1 MSILNKSILITGS
14 SDGIG
19 RSLAIEFSKLG
30 ANIIL
35 LGRNSEKLDAV
46 YDLLDHSHVSQKH
59 LILEADLA
67 LLSNEAAQEIFI
79 AISQAFEVLDGI
91 IHNAALLGTMSSLED
106 YDLSSWDEVMKVN
119 LRAPFILTKT
129 LKVMLE
135 NASLPRLI
143 FTSSGVAN
151 KGRSFWGAY
160 SVSKFGVKGLAEI
173 FKDEL
178 EATTKIKVFNFDPG
192 KTRTNMRAAAYP
204 AEDPNT
210 LKSPTELIDCYLWF
224 FQEESSSSSQ
234 NYFEFSELAKQ
245 LNST

>member
-1 MSILNKSILITGS
+1 MSIFNKSILITGS

-19 RSLAIEFSKLG
+19 KSLAIEFSKLG

-35 LGRNSEKLDAV
+35 LGRNSEKLDEV

-79 AISQAFEVLDGI
+79 AISQEFEVLDGI

-106 YDLSSWDEVMKVN
+106 YDLSTWDEVMKVN

-160 SVSKFGVKGLAEI
+160 SVSKFGIKGLAEI
-173 FKDEL
+173 F
-178 EATTKIKVFNFDPG
+178 
-192 KTRTNMRAAAYP
+192 
-204 AEDPNT
+204 
-210 LKSPTELIDCYLWF
+210 
-224 FQEESSSSSQ
+224 
-234 NYFEFSELAKQ
+234 
-245 LNST
+245 

>member
-19 RSLAIEFSKLG
+19 KSLAIEFSKLG

-35 LGRNSEKLDAV
+35 LGRNSQKLDAV

-79 AISQAFEVLDGI
+79 AISQEFEVLDGI

-106 YDLSSWDEVMKVN
+106 YDLSSWDEVMQVN

-160 SVSKFGVKGLAEI
+160 SVSKFGIKGLAEI
-173 FKDEL
+173 FKDEF

-224 FQEESSSSSQ
+224 FQEESSNSSQ

>member
-19 RSLAIEFSKLG
+19 KSLAIEFSKLG

-79 AISQAFEVLDGI
+79 AISQEFEVLDGI

-106 YDLSSWDEVMKVN
+106 YDLSTWDEVMKVN

-160 SVSKFGVKGLAEI
+160 SVSKFGIKGLAEI

-234 NYFEFSELAKQ
+234 NYFEFSELARQ

>member
-79 AISQAFEVLDGI
+79 AISQEFEVLDGI

-106 YDLSSWDEVMKVN
+106 YDLSTWDEVIKVN

-160 SVSKFGVKGLAEI
+160 SVSKFGIKGLAEI

>member
-19 RSLAIEFSKLG
+19 KSLAIEFSKLG

-35 LGRNSEKLDAV
+35 LGRNSQKLDAV

-79 AISQAFEVLDGI
+79 AISQEFEVLDGI

-106 YDLSSWDEVMKVN
+106 YDLSTWDEVMKVN

-160 SVSKFGVKGLAEI
+160 SVSKFGIKGLAEI

-224 FQEESSSSSQ
+224 FQEESSNSSQ

>member
-19 RSLAIEFSKLG
+19 KSLAIEFSKLG

-35 LGRNSEKLDAV
+35 LGRNSQKLDAV

-79 AISQAFEVLDGI
+79 AISQEFEVLDGI

-106 YDLSSWDEVMKVN
+106 YDLSTWDEVMKVN

-160 SVSKFGVKGLAEI
+160 SVSKFGIKGLAEI
-173 FKDEL
+173 FKDEF

-224 FQEESSSSSQ
+224 FQEESSNSSQ

>member
-1 MSILNKSILITGS
+1 MSIFNKSILITGS

-19 RSLAIEFSKLG
+19 KSLAIEFSKLG

-67 LLSNEAAQEIFI
+67 LLSNESAQEIFI
-79 AISQAFEVLDGI
+79 AISQEFEVLDGI
-91 IHNAALLGTMSSLED
+91 IHNAALLGTMSTLED
-106 YDLSSWDEVMKVN
+106 YDLSTWDEVMKVN

-160 SVSKFGVKGLAEI
+160 SVSKFGIKGLAEI

>member
-19 RSLAIEFSKLG
+19 KSLAIEFSKLG

-79 AISQAFEVLDGI
+79 AISQEFEVLDGI

>member
-19 RSLAIEFSKLG
+19 KSLAIEFSKLG

-79 AISQAFEVLDGI
+79 AISQEFEVLDGI
-91 IHNAALLGTMSSLED
+91 IHNAAVLGTMSSLED
-106 YDLSSWDEVMKVN
+106 YDLSTWDEVMKVN

-160 SVSKFGVKGLAEI
+160 SVSKFGIKGLAEI

-204 AEDPNT
+204 AENPNT

>member
-19 RSLAIEFSKLG
+19 KSLAIEFSKLG

-35 LGRNSEKLDAV
+35 LGRNSKKLDEV
-46 YDLLDHSHVSQKH
+46 YDLLDHSHASQKH
-59 LILEADLA
+59 LIIEADLA
-67 LLSNEAAQEIFI
+67 LLSNEAAQEILI
-79 AISQAFEVLDGI
+79 AISQEFEELDGI
-91 IHNAALLGTMSSLED
+91 IHNAAILGTMSSLED

-135 NASLPRLI
+135 SALQPRLI
-143 FTSSGVAN
+143 FTSSGVAK

-178 EATTKIKVFNFDPG
+178 ETTTNIKVFNFDPG
-192 KTRTNMRAAAYP
+192 ATRTSMRAYAYP
-204 AEDPNT
+204 AEDPSS
-210 LKSPTELIDCYLWF
+210 LKGTPSLLNYYLWF
-224 FQEESSSSSQ
+224 FSRESENIDIRYIKYNIPSS
-234 NYFEFSELAKQ
+234 
-245 LNST
+245 

>member
-19 RSLAIEFSKLG
+19 KSLAIEFSKLG

-35 LGRNSEKLDAV
+35 LGRNSDKLDAV

-79 AISQAFEVLDGI
+79 AISQEFEVLDGI

-160 SVSKFGVKGLAEI
+160 SVSKFGIKGLAEI

>member
-19 RSLAIEFSKLG
+19 KSLAIEFSKLG

-79 AISQAFEVLDGI
+79 AISQEFEVLDGI

-106 YDLSSWDEVMKVN
+106 YDLSTWDEVMKIN

-160 SVSKFGVKGLAEI
+160 SVSKFGIKGLAEI

>member
-46 YDLLDHSHVSQKH
+46 YDLLDHSRVSQKH

-79 AISQAFEVLDGI
+79 AISQEFEVLDGI
-91 IHNAALLGTMSSLED
+91 IHNAAVLGTMSSLED
-106 YDLSSWDEVMKVN
+106 YDLSTWDEVMKVN

-160 SVSKFGVKGLAEI
+160 SVSKFGIKGLAEI

-234 NYFEFSELAKQ
+234 NYFGFSELAKQ

>member
-19 RSLAIEFSKLG
+19 KSLAIEFSKLG

-79 AISQAFEVLDGI
+79 AISQEFEVLDGI

-106 YDLSSWDEVMKVN
+106 YDLSTWDEVMKVN

-151 KGRSFWGAY
+151 KGISFWGAY
-160 SVSKFGVKGLAEI
+160 SVSKFGIKGLAEI

-234 NYFEFSELAKQ
+234 NYFEFSELARQ

>member
-19 RSLAIEFSKLG
+19 KSLAIEFSKLG

-35 LGRNSEKLDAV
+35 LGRNSQKLDAV

-79 AISQAFEVLDGI
+79 AISQEFEVLDGI

-106 YDLSSWDEVMKVN
+106 YDLSSWDEVMQVN

-160 SVSKFGVKGLAEI
+160 SVSKFGIKGLAEI

>member
-1 MSILNKSILITGS
+1 MSIFNKSILITGS

-19 RSLAIEFSKLG
+19 KSLAIEFSKLG

-79 AISQAFEVLDGI
+79 AISQEFEVLDGI

-160 SVSKFGVKGLAEI
+160 SVSKFGIKGLAEI

>member
-19 RSLAIEFSKLG
+19 KSLAIEFSKLG

-35 LGRNSEKLDAV
+35 LGRNSTKLDKV

-59 LILEADLA
+59 LIIEADLA
-67 LLSNEAAQEIFI
+67 LLSNEAAQKILI
-79 AISQAFEVLDGI
+79 AISQEFEVLHGI
-91 IHNAALLGTMSSLED
+91 IHNAAFLGTMSSLED
-106 YDLSSWDEVMKVN
+106 YDLSSWDEVIKVN

-135 NASLPRLI
+135 SASLPRLI

-151 KGRSFWGAY
+151 KGKSFWGAY
-160 SVSKFGVKGLAEI
+160 SVSKFGIKGLAEI

-178 EATTKIKVFNFDPG
+178 DTTTNIKVFKFDPG
-192 KTRTNMRAAAYP
+192 KTM
-204 AEDPNT
+204 
-210 LKSPTELIDCYLWF
+210 TEAFIVLFRNFDGIIFYYSICQQFFAHFFHLLIG
-224 FQEESSSSSQ
+224 
-234 NYFEFSELAKQ
+234 
-245 LNST
+245 

>member
-79 AISQAFEVLDGI
+79 AISQEFEVLDGI

-106 YDLSSWDEVMKVN
+106 YDLSTWDEVMKVN

>member
-19 RSLAIEFSKLG
+19 KTLAIEFSKLG

-79 AISQAFEVLDGI
+79 AISQEFEVLDGI
-91 IHNAALLGTMSSLED
+91 IHNAAVLGTMSSLED
-106 YDLSSWDEVMKVN
+106 YDLSTWDEVMKVN

-160 SVSKFGVKGLAEI
+160 SVSKFGIKGLAEI

>member
-19 RSLAIEFSKLG
+19 KTLAIEFSKLG

-46 YDLLDHSHVSQKH
+46 YDLLDHSRVSQKH

-79 AISQAFEVLDGI
+79 AISQEFEVLDGI

-106 YDLSSWDEVMKVN
+106 YDLSTWDEVIKVN

-160 SVSKFGVKGLAEI
+160 SVSKFGIKGLAEI

>member
-19 RSLAIEFSKLG
+19 KSLAIEFSKRG

-46 YDLLDHSHVSQKH
+46 YDLLDHSHFSQKH

-67 LLSNEAAQEIFI
+67 MLSNEAAQEIFI
-79 AISQAFEVLDGI
+79 AISQEFEVLDGI

>member
-19 RSLAIEFSKLG
+19 KTLAIEFSKLG

-79 AISQAFEVLDGI
+79 AISQEFEVLDGI

-106 YDLSSWDEVMKVN
+106 YDLSTWDEVMKVN

-160 SVSKFGVKGLAEI
+160 SVSKFGIKGLAEI

>member
-35 LGRNSEKLDAV
+35 LGKNSEKLDAV
-46 YDLLDHSHVSQKH
+46 YDLLDHSHMSQKH

-79 AISQAFEVLDGI
+79 AISQEFEVLDGI

-106 YDLSSWDEVMKVN
+106 YDLSTWDEVMKVN

-160 SVSKFGVKGLAEI
+160 SVSKFGIKGLAEI

-210 LKSPTELIDCYLWF
+210 MKSPTELIDCYLWF

>member
-19 RSLAIEFSKLG
+19 KSLAIEFSKLG

-35 LGRNSEKLDAV
+35 LGRNSEKLDEV

-67 LLSNEAAQEIFI
+67 LLSNESAQEIFI
-79 AISQAFEVLDGI
+79 AISQEFEVLDGI

-106 YDLSSWDEVMKVN
+106 YDLSTWDEVMKVN

-160 SVSKFGVKGLAEI
+160 SVSKFGIKGLAEI

>member
-19 RSLAIEFSKLG
+19 KSLAIEFSKLG

-35 LGRNSEKLDAV
+35 LGRNSQKLDAV

-79 AISQAFEVLDGI
+79 AISQEFEVLDGI
-91 IHNAALLGTMSSLED
+91 IHNAAILGTMSSLED
-106 YDLSSWDEVMKVN
+106 YDLSSWDEVMQVN

-160 SVSKFGVKGLAEI
+160 SVSKFGIKGLAEI
-173 FKDEL
+173 FKDEF

-224 FQEESSSSSQ
+224 FNKESSRSSQ
-234 NYFEFSELAKQ
+234 NYFEFSELTKQ

>member
-19 RSLAIEFSKLG
+19 KSLAIEFSKFG

-35 LGRNSEKLDAV
+35 LGRNSKKLDEV
-46 YDLLDHSHVSQKH
+46 YDLLDHSHASQKH
-59 LILEADLA
+59 LIIEADLA
-67 LLSNEAAQEIFI
+67 LLSNEAAQEILI
-79 AISQAFEVLDGI
+79 AISQEFEVLDGI
-91 IHNAALLGTMSSLED
+91 IHNAAILGTMSSLED

-135 NASLPRLI
+135 SASQPRLI
-143 FTSSGVAN
+143 FTSSGVAK

-160 SVSKFGVKGLAEI
+160 SVSKFGIKGLAEI

-178 EATTKIKVFNFDPG
+178 EVTTNIKVFNFDPG
-192 KTRTNMRAAAYP
+192 KTRTNMRASAYP
-204 AEDPNT
+204 AEDPNS
-210 LKSPTELIDCYLWF
+210 LKSPKELIDCYLWC
-224 FQEESSSSSQ
+224 FQKESSNSAQS
-234 NYFEFSELAKQ
+234 YYEFSELSNQ